1 MRSLRHLA
9 FAFSLALALLVGE
22 HAGLLHE
29 LGHGFDRIHAPSK
42 DKTPASDTCDKCFA
56 YSQLSGPA
64 PGALATVFLAVAA
77 IVLPGFIAIPA
88 PSRTVVATRS
98 RAPPAIL

>member
-1 MRSLRHLA
+1 MRFPPRFV

-29 LGHGFDRIHAPSK
+29 LRHGFQRIHAPSQEK
-42 DKTPASDTCDKCFA
+42 SPAGDPCEKCFA

-64 PGALATVFLAVAA
+64 PAVLAMPPRVVASDE
-77 IVLPGFIAIPA
+77 LPGFVAIPA
-88 PSRTVVATRS
+88 PSRTVVASRS

>member
-1 MRSLRHLA
+1 MRFLRRFA

-29 LGHGFDRIHAPSK
+29 LHHGFQRIHAPSQEK
-42 DKTPASDTCDKCFA
+42 SPARDICEKCFA

-64 PGALATVFLAVAA
+64 PGMLAMLPRAA
-77 IVLPGFIAIPA
+77 ASDELPGFVAIPA
-88 PSRTVVATRS
+88 PSRTIVASRS